1 MEYKATVQEKLFT
14 HGEIRLNYAV
24 WGDGNQ
30 PLLAFHGFGRTHADF
45 IRFTRPF
52 HQTFKVYAFDIFFHG
67 ESDMSGRS
75 PDGEPLSKGELK
87 ELFEAF
93 LIHENLSSA
102 SLMGYSLGGRIC
114 MCIAEVMP
122 KRIDALYLFA
132 PDGLIVNRWY
142 ALLSHYA
149 LGRLAFRI
157 FIKHNA
163 PFYWIINGLYRAK
176 AISEKLRVF
185 VISQIKTREM
195 QQQVYS
201 VWTFLRKIE
210 PDFNRLGNGMRDNE
224 ITADIFFGLYDKIIP
239 EKNVRKFRKANPDIK
254 VHSLKSGHIVMTAV
268 NAALIDKEGLM
279 QLPKGAETKKPPL
292 Q

>member
-1 MEYKATVQEKLFT
+1 MEYKPTVQEKLFT
-14 HGEIRLNYAV
+14 HGEIHLNYAV
-24 WGDGNQ
+24 WGEGKQ

-52 HQTFKVYAFDIFFHG
+52 NETFKVYAFDIFFHG
-67 ESDMSGRS
+67 KSDIGKRS
-75 PDGEPLSKGELK
+75 PDGDPLSKAELQ

-93 LIHENLSSA
+93 LLHEKLSSA

-114 MCIAEVMP
+114 MCIAEVIP
-122 KRIDALYLFA
+122 EKTDALYLFA

-142 ALLSHYA
+142 ALLSHYG
-149 LGRLAFRI
+149 LGRVAFRS

-163 PFYWIINGLYRAK
+163 PFYWILNGLHRTK
-176 AISEKLRVF
+176 AISSKLRSF
-185 VISQIKTREM
+185 VLSQIKSREM

-210 PDFNRLGNGMRDNE
+210 PDFEKLARGMEEND

-239 EKNVRKFRKANPDIK
+239 VKNVRKLRKANPEVK
-254 VHSLKSGHIVMTAV
+254 VHAMRSGHILMTAANSV
-268 NAALIDKEGLM
+268 LIEKEGLM
-279 QLPKGAETKKPPL
+279 RLPKGR
-292 Q
+292 

>member
-1 MEYKATVQEKLFT
+1 VEYKPTVKEKLFT
-14 HGEIRLNYAV
+14 HGEIHLNYAV
-24 WGDGNQ
+24 WGEGNQ

-52 HQTFKVYAFDIFFHG
+52 NETFKVYAFDIFFHG
-67 ESDMSGRS
+67 KSDIGKRS
-75 PDGEPLSKGELK
+75 PDVDPLSKQELK

-93 LIHENLSSA
+93 LNHEKLSST

-122 KRIDALYLFA
+122 EKTDALYLFA

-142 ALLSHYA
+142 ALLSHYS
-149 LGRLAFRI
+149 LGRVAFRT

-163 PFYWIINGLYRAK
+163 PFYWILNGLYRTK
-176 AISEKLRVF
+176 AISSKLRGF
-185 VISQIKTREM
+185 VLSQIKTREM

-210 PDFNRLGNGMRDNE
+210 PDFDQLGKAMRAHE

-239 EKNVRKFRKANPDIK
+239 EKNARKFRRANPEIK
-254 VHSLKSGHIVMTAV
+254 VHTLRSGHILMTGANSV
-268 NAALIDKEGLM
+268 LIMKENLM
-279 QLPKGAETKKPPL
+279 RLPKGTETKKPPL
-292 Q
+292 H

>member
-1 MEYKATVQEKLFT
+1 VEYKPRVQEKLFT

-52 HQTFKVYAFDIFFHG
+52 QQTFKVYAFDIFFHG
-67 ESDMSGRS
+67 ESDISGRS

-210 PDFNRLGNGMRDNE
+210 PDFNRLGHGMREND
-224 ITADIFFGLYDKIIP
+224 ITADVFFGLYDKIIP
-239 EKNVRKFRKANPDIK
+239 EKNVRKFRKANSDIK
-254 VHSLKSGHIVMTAV
+254 IYSLKSGHIVMTGA
-268 NAALIDKEGLM
+268 NAALIDREELM
-279 QLPKGAETKKPPL
+279 QLPKGTDTKKPP
-292 Q
+292 QQ